1 MPSHHDT
8 AMFRVQ
14 RMRIWRGR
22 GSGGKDNSFGGT
34 GNKRVEGGVGPQTPA
49 QTALSW
55 RISPSPTFPFCLMP
69 ARIADRFRV
78 QGEHM
83 VYTGYPFDCQIPKTR
98 IKMESFY
105 RYVGIMATKKLQND

>member
-1 MPSHHDT
+1 
-8 AMFRVQ
+8 
-14 RMRIWRGR
+14 
-22 GSGGKDNSFGGT
+22 
-34 GNKRVEGGVGPQTPA
+34 
-49 QTALSW
+49 
-55 RISPSPTFPFCLMP
+55 MP